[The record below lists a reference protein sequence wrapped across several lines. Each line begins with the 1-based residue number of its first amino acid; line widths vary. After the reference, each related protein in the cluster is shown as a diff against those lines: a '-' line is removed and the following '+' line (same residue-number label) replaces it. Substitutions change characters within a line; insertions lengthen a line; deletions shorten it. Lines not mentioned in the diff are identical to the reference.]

1 MVDYQRVAVC
11 LDIVHKNMMNEKE
24 YAILLQ

>member
-1 MVDYQRVAVC
+1 MFGYQRVAVC
-11 LDIVHKNMMNEKE
+11 LDIVQKDMMNEKE